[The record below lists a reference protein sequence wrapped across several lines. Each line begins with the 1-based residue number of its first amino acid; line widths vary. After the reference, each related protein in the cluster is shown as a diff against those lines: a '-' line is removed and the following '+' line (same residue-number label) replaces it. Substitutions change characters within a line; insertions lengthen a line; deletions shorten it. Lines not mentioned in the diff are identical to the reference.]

1 VSWTN
6 LISDNRVTVEP
17 SSKSELDSLRTIV
30 GRCLSDINAT
40 GLSHEQ
46 RFIIAYDAAR
56 TLALMIVRSAGYRPK
71 RFGGHFNTFEGLKAA
86 DPAKFQSFSAYL
98 QICRMKRNDSEY
110 DAAGGITNKDA
121 DELVKSLSQFAA
133 DVEAWIS
140 SHHPAMTK

>member
-1 VSWTN
+1 
-6 LISDNRVTVEP
+6 VTAET

-30 GRCLSDINAT
+30 ARCLSDINAT

-56 TLALMIVRSAGYRPK
+56 TLALMIVRAAGYRPK
-71 RFGGHFNTFEGLKAA
+71 RFGGHYNTFEGMKAA

-110 DAAGGITNKDA
+110 DAAGGITDRDA
-121 DELVKSLSQFAA
+121 DALVQSLSQFEV
-133 DVEAWIS
+133 DVEAWITC
-140 SHHPAMTK
+140 HHPIWSK